1 MIDSFNCLEVFT
13 LHTVKYLPVSAK
25 DNWVRRCETDTSLYF
40 YVSDKHRKTR
50 DRTQMKRVEY
60 SKS

>member
-1 MIDSFNCLEVFT
+1 MIDKFNCLEVFP
-13 LHTVKYLPVSAK
+13 LYAVKYLPMGAM
-25 DNWVRRCETDTSLYF
+25 DNWIRGHETDISLCF